1 MLWEIKGLFYI
12 LKYDKNTFSTIFWN
26 SSLEILDIT
35 PTLKVFLVQT
45 GAKFFLNSIFR
56 THHKF
61 GNMNFCAKNERTK
74 ERF

>member
-35 PTLKVFLVQT
+35 PTLKVFSSTDWGKILPKFNFQNTPLVRQYE
-45 GAKFFLNSIFR
+45 FLR
-56 THHKF
+56 QK
-61 GNMNFCAKNERTK
+61 
-74 ERF
+74 